1 LISVAF
7 PNSPIFNHAS
17 NFVGQSHHQGAITP
31 KCFLFRHLGGFSF
44 ALDAMNLTLLS
55 VSGPVYPELND
66 RIGLAARDGSGRES
80 RTVD

>member
-1 LISVAF
+1 
-7 PNSPIFNHAS
+7 
-17 NFVGQSHHQGAITP
+17 
-31 KCFLFRHLGGFSF
+31 LGGFYF

-66 RIGLAARDGSGRES
+66 RIDLAARDSSGRES